1 MRSVSADDNAVF
13 NVNVEILCA
22 HIEYLVDTA
31 LSLLPVDV
39 HDEVDAAPHVFFSGV
54 DAQATAPTHH
64 QRSKSM
70 DRLFRATGM
79 DGGERATMAG
89 IHGIEQGPRFG
100 PAHFAH
106 DDAVW
111 SVTEDCLK
119 QVLEC
124 DLAAVSVCLR
134 LGRDDMRLADV
145 QLRCVFDDQDALI

>member
-39 HDEVDAAPHVFFSGV
+39 HDEVDAAPHVFFNGV
-54 DAQATAPTHH
+54 DAQAVAPTHH

-70 DRLFRATGM
+70 DRLFRAIGM
-79 DGGERATMAG
+79 DGSERATMAG

-106 DDAVW
+106 KDAVGT
-111 SVTEDCLK
+111 VTENRFE
-119 QVLEC
+119 QVVEG
-124 DLAAVSVCLR
+124 DIAS
-134 LGRDDMRLADV
+134 
-145 QLRCVFDDQDALI
+145 